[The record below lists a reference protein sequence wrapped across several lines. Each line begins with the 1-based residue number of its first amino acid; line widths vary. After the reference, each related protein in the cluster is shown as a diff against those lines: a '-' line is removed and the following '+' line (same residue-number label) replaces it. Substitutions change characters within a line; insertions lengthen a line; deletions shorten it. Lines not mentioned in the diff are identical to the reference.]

1 VKDPYSI
8 IVRPHITEQSVA
20 LSYGDER
27 AADRRL
33 LNETRKAEAANP
45 SKKGDKKATPPKH
58 TEADLVRKYTFI
70 VATDANKIEIKQALE
85 AIYKAAGTEISVAS
99 VRTVKVLGKK
109 RRRGQS
115 TGYEPNRKKA
125 IVTLAKGQML
135 EDYGV

>member
-1 VKDPYSI
+1 MKDPYSI
-8 IVRPHITEQSVA
+8 IVRPHITEKSVA

-27 AADRRL
+27 SADLRLRNEAKAA
-33 LNETRKAEAANP
+33 EKAKPTGKPVVA
-45 SKKGDKKATPPKH
+45 PKH
-58 TEADLVRKYTFI
+58 TEGDLVRKYTFI
-70 VATDANKIEIKQALE
+70 VNRDANKIEIKQALE
-85 AIYKAAGTEISVAS
+85 AIYKAAGTPITVDS